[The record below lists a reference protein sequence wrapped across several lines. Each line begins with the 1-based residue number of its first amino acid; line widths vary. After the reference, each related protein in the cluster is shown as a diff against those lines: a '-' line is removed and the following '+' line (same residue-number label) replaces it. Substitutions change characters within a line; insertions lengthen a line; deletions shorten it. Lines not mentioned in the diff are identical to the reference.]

1 MSTLPDVGITGIPLI
16 SLAAA
21 GALAAVAATVLL
33 WHRFGRVRYVLRAA
47 GVLLA
52 EVLLLVTAGL
62 AVNRSEQFYPTWDSV
77 LNAKTDF
84 KITNDKTYRS
94 TPGAL
99 DHTLAVR
106 AGGHAG
112 DAQTF
117 PWQSAGWRGWGLA
130 AAPTV
135 ITPPGY
141 LLHPTWSYSAV
152 VVIGGWSAT
161 VEESA
166 ARRATATGISAV
178 VVFATATAATTAAE
192 LATALP
198 DQLDRDLRVTTHR
211 WAMVAADADAT
222 LAERAVDDA
231 ALRYPSIAV
240 DRAAALPAGVTVAA
254 VVTGND
260 PLYSALSWAI
270 ARTPPPLASPQ
281 PSPRRCGCHR
291 TAKR

>member
-1 MSTLPDVGITGIPLI
+1 VGITGLPLI
-16 SLAAA
+16 LSAAFGTLA
-21 GALAAVAATVLL
+21 VVVATVLL
-33 WHRFGRVRYVLRAA
+33 WDRSGRARYLLRAG

-52 EVLLLVTAGL
+52 EALLLLTAGL
-62 AVNRSEQFYPTWDSV
+62 TVNRSEQFYPTWDALLGTRSADESAV
-77 LNAKTDF
+77 DT
-84 KITNDKTYRS
+84 TNGKTYRGS

-99 DHTLAVR
+99 DHELTVR
-106 AGGHAG
+106 AGARSGA
-112 DAQTF
+112 AQTF
-117 PWQSAGWRGWGLA
+117 PWQSADWHAWGLA

-141 LLHPTWSYSAV
+141 LLHPAWAYSAV
-152 VVIGGWSAT
+152 VVVGGWSAAQD
-161 VEESA
+161 ESA
-166 ARRATATGISAV
+166 TRRATATGVSAV
-178 VVFATATAATTAAE
+178 VVFVTPTAATTAAE

-198 DQLDRDLRVTTHR
+198 GQLGRDLRVTTHR
-211 WAMVAADADAT
+211 WAIVAAGADDA
-222 LAERAVDDA
+222 LAESAVDDA

-240 DRAAALPAGVTVAA
+240 DRAAALPAGVTSAA

-270 ARTPPPLASPQ
+270 ARTPPPLASPR

>member
-1 MSTLPDVGITGIPLI
+1 VGITGLPLI
-16 SLAAA
+16 LSVAF
-21 GALAAVAATVLL
+21 GTLAAVAATVLV
-33 WHRFGRVRYVLRAA
+33 WNRFGRVRYLLRAG

-52 EVLLLVTAGL
+52 EVLLLLSFGL
-62 AVNRSEQFYPTWDSV
+62 AVNRSEQFYPTWDSL
-77 LNAKTDF
+77 LNSKTDI
-84 KITNDKTYRS
+84 KITNDNTYRS

-99 DHTLAVR
+99 DRSLAVR
-106 AGGHAG
+106 AGGHAA

-117 PWQSAGWRGWGLA
+117 PWQSAGWRGWGLS
-130 AAPTV
+130 AAPIV

-141 LLHPTWSYSAV
+141 LLHPAWSYSAV

-166 ARRATATGISAV
+166 ARRATATGLSAV
-178 VVFATATAATTAAE
+178 VVFATTTATTTAAE
-192 LATALP
+192 LATGLP
-198 DQLDRDLRVTTHR
+198 GQLDRDLRVTTHR
-211 WAMVAADADAT
+211 WAMVAADADAA
-222 LAERAVDDA
+222 LAESAVDDA

-240 DRAAALPAGVTVAA
+240 DRAAALPAGVTAAA